1 LRGYSKKMVD
11 LNRIRTFVVVGA
23 GTMGREIAQVALMS
37 NLFKKVIL
45 NDISENALTHA
56 KEYITAGLEKI
67 ESKGKLAQGLTTDF
81 LINKLFISKD
91 LMNSI
96 KEADF
101 IVEAIP
107 EVMELKQE
115 LFKELGQFAP
125 EHAILATN
133 TSTMSITKIAE
144 ASNRP
149 EHVIGMHFFTP
160 IPLLRLIEL
169 IKGEKTSQDA
179 FDIGVALGQK
189 LPALKGKRYIA
200 KIEKESPGFIVNRLT
215 VATSLLFNWLLD
227 TATDKGIPYENIDR
241 DFVSPP
247 DLGPLAKWDFL
258 GLDVIC
264 DVMNY
269 FGETISQEFT
279 PGKTLT
285 NLLKEGNLGRKTG
298 KGIFEWIEGKP
309 NIKTSE
315 KAGLFSPE
323 HYYAIQLNEGCRLL
337 EEKIVSGYKI
347 IDDTML
353 AGMDMP
359 GPFGAGKNNYEKW
372 ALMLE
377 ELVEMTQI
385 NYFKPCKMMKTGT
398 FLKLR
403 K

>member
-1 LRGYSKKMVD
+1 MVD
-11 LNRIRTFVVVGA
+11 ISRINTFVIVGA

-37 NLFKKVIL
+37 NLFDKVIL
-45 NDISENALTHA
+45 NDINENALSNA
-56 KEYITAGLEKI
+56 KKYIIAGLEKI
-67 ESKGKLAQGLTTDF
+67 ESKGKLSQGLTTDSLIKKLF
-81 LINKLFISKD
+81 TTKNLINSL
-91 LMNSI
+91 

-101 IVEAIP
+101 VVEAIP

-115 LFKELGQFAP
+115 LFKELGEFAP
-125 EHAILATN
+125 EHAVLATN
-133 TSTMSITKIAE
+133 TSTMSISKIAE

-149 EHVIGMHFFTP
+149 DKVIGMHFFTP

-169 IKGEKTSQDA
+169 IKGEKTSQEA
-179 FDIGVALGQK
+179 FDLGVALGQK

-215 VATSLLFNWLLD
+215 IATGLLFSWILD
-227 TATDKGIPYENIDR
+227 MATDKGIPYEKIDN
-241 DFVSPP
+241 DFVTPP
-247 DLGPLAKWDFL
+247 ELGPFAKWDYF
-258 GLDVIC
+258 GIDVAN
-264 DVMNY
+264 DVLNY
-269 FGETISQEFT
+269 FAETISPEFA

-285 NLLKEGNLGRKTG
+285 NLLKEGNLGKKTG
-298 KGIFEWIEGKP
+298 KGIYEWVEGKP
-309 NIKTSE
+309 NIKTNE
-315 KAGLFSPE
+315 KAGLFNPE
-323 HYYAIQLNEGCRLL
+323 QYYAIQLNEGCRLL
-337 EEKIVSGYKI
+337 EEGIVNGYKV

-377 ELVEMTQI
+377 ELSEKTGI
-385 NYFKPCKMMKTGT
+385 NYFKPCDMMKSGA

>member
-1 LRGYSKKMVD
+1 MID
-11 LNRIRTFVVVGA
+11 LSRFKTFVVVGA

-37 NLFKKVIL
+37 NLFDKVIL
-45 NDISENALTHA
+45 NDINENALSNA
-56 KEYITAGLEKI
+56 KKYITAGLEKI
-67 ESKGKLAQGLTTDF
+67 ESKGRLGHGLTANS
-81 LINKLFISKD
+81 LINKLSTSKN
-91 LMNSI
+91 LITSI

-107 EVMELKQE
+107 EVMELKQD
-115 LFKELGQFAP
+115 LFKELGEYAP
-125 EHAILATN
+125 EHAVLATN
-133 TSTMSITKIAE
+133 TSTMSISKIAE

-149 EHVIGMHFFTP
+149 EQVIGMHFFTP

-169 IKGEKTSQDA
+169 IKGEKTSQEA
-179 FDIGVALGQK
+179 FDIGVAIGQK

-215 VATSLLFNWLLD
+215 ITTALLFNWILD
-227 TATDKGIPYENIDR
+227 MATDKGIPYEKIDN
-241 DFVSPP
+241 DFVPP
-247 DLGPLAKWDFL
+247 PELGPLAKWDFF

-269 FGETISQEFT
+269 FVKEISPEFA
-279 PGKTLT
+279 PGKTLI

-298 KGIFEWIEGKP
+298 KGIYEWVEGKP
-309 NIKTSE
+309 NRKTNE
-315 KAGLFSPE
+315 KAGLFNPE
-323 HYYAIQLNEGCRLL
+323 QYYAIQLNEGCRLL
-337 EEKIVSGYKI
+337 EEKIVSGYKV

-372 ALMLE
+372 AIMLE
-377 ELVEMTQI
+377 ELAEMTQI
-385 NYFKPCKMMKTGT
+385 NYFKPCEMMKSGA
-398 FLKLR
+398 FLKYR